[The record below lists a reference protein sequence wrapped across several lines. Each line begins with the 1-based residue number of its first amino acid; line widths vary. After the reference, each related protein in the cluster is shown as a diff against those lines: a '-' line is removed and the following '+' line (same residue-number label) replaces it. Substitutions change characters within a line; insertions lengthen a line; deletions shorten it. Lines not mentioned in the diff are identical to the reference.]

1 MTWDEFKQ
9 KVDAGLKDQG
19 KDGTIEI
26 CYIDC
31 DGNYEPVAD
40 IKHHAPELRVIGG
53 EFIEKDS
60 VL

>member
-19 KDGTIEI
+19 KDGTIDI

-31 DGNYEPVAD
+31 DGKYEPVID
-40 IKHHAPELRVIGG
+40 TNHYAPMLRVIEG
-53 EFIEKDS
+53 EFIEEDS
-60 VL
+60 VI